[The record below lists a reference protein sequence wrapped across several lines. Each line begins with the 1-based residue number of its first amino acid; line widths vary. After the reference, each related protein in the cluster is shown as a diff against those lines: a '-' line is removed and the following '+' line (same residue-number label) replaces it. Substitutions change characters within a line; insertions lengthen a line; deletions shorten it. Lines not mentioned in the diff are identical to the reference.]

1 MKMLSR
7 FFLISLATA
16 SAAATIS
23 AQDTPPVA
31 VSPVIDPDLPQP
43 VADGHF
49 EALLGNSPFLRV
61 LDLSETFALRGIAEI
76 DGEKVATLFNKQTEK
91 SVLVSASQANAE
103 QMRLVGVNAANEFLV
118 GISATIAVGG
128 EEVELKFEPERISP
142 QPKGK
147 SGGSGGGD
155 QRRGDGDGERRG
167 PSKEDIERYKALPEE
182 KRQKLHQYIQ
192 QTRQKYPNLSREEFG
207 NMIRGAVIRLSDGR
221 DLNVDSGGGS
231 SSNGGGGGDSN
242 RGGSSSSDRGG
253 SSGGGDRS
261 RR

>member
-1 MKMLSR
+1 M
-7 FFLISLATA
+7 AT
-16 SAAATIS
+16 STG
-23 AQDTPPVA
+23 
-31 VSPVIDPDLPQP
+31 IDPDLPQP
-43 VADGHF
+43 VAAGHF

-61 LDLSETFALRGIAEI
+61 LDLSETFVLRGIAEI

-91 SVLVSASQANAE
+91 SVLVSAKQANAE

-118 GISATIAVGG
+118 GISATTAVAG

-142 QPKGK
+142 QPKGG
-147 SGGSGGGD
+147 SGSSGGGD
-155 QRRGDGDGERRG
+155 QRRGGGDGERRG

-182 KRQKLHQYIQ
+182 KRQKLHEYIR

-221 DLNVDSGGGS
+221 DLNVESGGGGS
-231 SSNGGGGGDSN
+231 DSN
-242 RGGSSSSDRGG
+242 RGSSSSDRGG
-253 SSGGGDRS
+253 NSGGRDRS